1 MIMNNK
7 ATNKSNN
14 AIPSNRGCTW
24 DAS

>member
-1 MIMNNK
+1 MNNK